1 MKSCLSLLVMLAVI
15 AALLAGGYWLYQ
27 QQAAKDETTTL
38 TLQNNTSFGLTV
50 NMKGPLVVQFAI
62 MPGKSQ
68 TRTIAPGKYEV
79 DGTLSDPKT
88 DGFKSTWTFDR
99 GGKYNAPFTRS
110 EGGSSGGTAQLVSA
124 AQLQQQQQQP

>member
-15 AALLAGGYWLYQ
+15 AAVLAGGYWLYQ
-27 QQAAKDETTTL
+27 QQTAKDQTTTL
-38 TLQNNTSFGLTV
+38 TLQNNTSYGLTV

-68 TRTIAPGKYEV
+68 TRTMAPGKYEV
-79 DGTLSDPKT
+79 EGTLSDPKT
-88 DGFKSTWTFDR
+88 DAFKSTWTFDR

-110 EGGSSGGTAQLVSA
+110 GGGGGGTAQLVSA
-124 AQLQQQQQQP
+124 SQLQQQQQQQP